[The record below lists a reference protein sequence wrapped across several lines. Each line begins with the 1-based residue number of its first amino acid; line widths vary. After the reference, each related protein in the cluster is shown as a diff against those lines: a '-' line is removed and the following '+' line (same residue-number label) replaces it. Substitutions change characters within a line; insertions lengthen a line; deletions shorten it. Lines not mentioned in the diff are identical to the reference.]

1 MVIRRQKA
9 AQAQKAHAANDNLPT
24 TTPPPPAAPT
34 ARLVKGE
41 CIVSMDAMVAGLV
54 DLIVTSPPYLNIGMP
69 YGDSF
74 ASIEDYIEFSRQW
87 ITAAARVL
95 KPSPTARRPWKPA
108 PCRHGSRTRR
118 TDPAATTPPSALPGS
133 HDERPPDAAF
143 APKLPARPASR

>member
-95 KPSPTARRPWKPA
+95 KPGGAMWINVGMHKAGPN
-108 PCRHGSRTRR
+108 SRVPLTYYLFPLIAG
-118 TDPAATTPPSALPGS
+118 DVPLSFHPAATRVLGLVTPRSVG
-133 HDERPPDAAF
+133 
-143 APKLPARPASR
+143 